1 MSWAGLP
8 LLLFFAVLLLC
19 APAGEEM
26 SLKGLKAF
34 DAAAYC
40 ASITAAKRAVRDAD
54 KRQRRRMAQLQ
65 HQQRLQQQQRQEV
78 DTSPQSD
85 HHAADMGVRPEA
97 GPDSPHAH
105 HCNRHVAHVHAEA
118 GEQQDH
124 GHTHGFLHSFLHA
137 GAHSAPGGHEDH
149 HAAAD
154 HEGWWRRALTRM
166 HIHVQEGR
174 RSA

>member
-1 MSWAGLP
+1 
-8 LLLFFAVLLLC
+8 
-19 APAGEEM
+19 M

-40 ASITAAKRAVRDAD
+40 ASITAAKRATRDAD
-54 KRQRRRMAQLQ
+54 KRQRRRLA
-65 HQQRLQQQQRQEV
+65 QQRQRQQEQQQQQQQRPDAGSDSV

-118 GEQQDH
+118 GSPADLQQQEH
-124 GHTHGFLHSFLHA
+124 GHHHHGFLHAMLHSS
-137 GAHSAPGGHEDH
+137 GAHSSPGAVHEEH
-149 HAAAD
+149 EEQQHD